1 MADLQLLDCFQP
13 ELVRLERVRF
23 FQRQLLSVADM
34 VTEQDYIRQKLRRH
48 NRFLHGWG
56 VVCGLEVIP
65 QPTDEAP
72 WRVEITAGY
81 ALGPYGDEVYVG
93 ESVFLD
99 LAQCGPDAITSPC
112 EPDVLEGASEVSGG
126 TLYVAI
132 KYAECVTQ
140 PVRAMPAG
148 CACDEVACEYS
159 RIRDSFELS
168 CLTELPPSPAPPLL
182 CELIAANTVPP
193 CPPCPEEPWVVLASV
208 NLPAPGVGLE
218 NSAVDNLVRRQLY
231 STAML
236 QEQLIACCC
245 GPREEVSADVAVA
258 ITEESNQAFQGIRRL
273 TYRLDV
279 RNHGPSAAHNVMV
292 SNALAIDI
300 GGVAHVEFL
309 PAAQGNWMQTT
320 GPLNPNVTTHTF
332 VAQLGTVHP
341 NPEPQEALSLR
352 FRIRVR
358 PGSGGRILLSNTA
371 TVSTDTTDPHPGNNS
386 ASLVTDWTQPEPPA

>member
-56 VVCGLEVIP
+56 VVCGLEVTP
-65 QPTDEAP
+65 QPTSEAP

-112 EPDVLEGASEVSGG
+112 EPDVLEGPSDVSGG
-126 TLYVAI
+126 TIYVAI

-148 CACDEVACEYS
+148 CACDDVACEYS

-168 CLTELPPSPAPPLL
+168 CLTEMPPATAPPLL
-182 CELIAANTVPP
+182 CDLIAENTVPP

-208 NLPAPGVGLE
+208 TLPAPGV
-218 NSAVDNLVRRQLY
+218 AVDVGDIDNLSVRRQLY
-231 STAML
+231 STAIL
-236 QEQLIACCC
+236 QHQVIDCCC
-245 GPREEVSADVAVA
+245 EPRGEVGADLSVLKSLDTEMVAGGFR
-258 ITEESNQAFQGIRRL
+258 QL
-273 TYRLDV
+273 TYLLRV
-279 RNHGPSAAHNVMV
+279 TNHGPAAASNVV
-292 SNALAIDI
+292 VTDTIDI
-300 GGVAHVEFL
+300 VNGSAVQVDSL
-309 PAAQGNWMQTT
+309 NGNWTPSGPLSSPTANLVIVANVGTVQPSPTAQQLGFRVFVRRPT
-320 GPLNPNVTTHTF
+320 GPTAGPLSVT
-332 VAQLGTVHP
+332 
-341 NPEPQEALSLR
+341 
-352 FRIRVR
+352 
-358 PGSGGRILLSNTA
+358 NTA
-371 TVSTDTTDPHPGNNS
+371 TVSSSTTDGTPGNNS
-386 ASLVTDWTQPEPPA
+386 SSTTHTWQD

>member
-23 FQRQLLSVADM
+23 FQRQLLTVADM

-56 VVCGLEVIP
+56 VVGGLEVIP
-65 QPTDEAP
+65 QPTDDAP

-99 LAQCGPDAITSPC
+99 LAQCGPDALTSPC
-112 EPDVLEGASEVSGG
+112 EPDVLEGPSEVSGG

-148 CACDEVACEYS
+148 CACDDIACEYS

-168 CLTELPPSPAPPLL
+168 CLTELPPSPTAPLL
-182 CELIAANTVPP
+182 CDLISENSVPP

-208 NLPAPGVGLE
+208 TLPAPGVPVADD
-218 NSAVDNLVRRQLY
+218 NVDNLSVRRQLY

-236 QEQLIACCC
+236 QHQLIDCCC
-245 GPREEVSADVAVA
+245 GPQDQVEADLAVEKRLENDVL
-258 ITEESNQAFQGIRRL
+258 TGGTRQL
-273 TYRLDV
+273 TYLV
-279 RNHGPSAAHNVMV
+279 NVTNHGPAPAANVV
-292 SNALAIDI
+292 VTDTIDI
-300 GGVAHVEFL
+300 TNG
-309 PAAQGNWMQTT
+309 AAVRVDSVVGNWTPS
-320 GPLNPNVTTHTF
+320 GPVPPTTHQVV
-332 VAQLGTVHP
+332 VANLGTVQP
-341 NPEPQEALSLR
+341 GPMAQLR
-352 FRIRVR
+352 FTVFIR
-358 PGSGGRILLSNTA
+358 PAAAGGPLSVANTV
-371 TVSTDTTDPHPGNNS
+371 TVTSATTDGTLANNTS
-386 ASLVTDWTQPEPPA
+386 STANSWPN